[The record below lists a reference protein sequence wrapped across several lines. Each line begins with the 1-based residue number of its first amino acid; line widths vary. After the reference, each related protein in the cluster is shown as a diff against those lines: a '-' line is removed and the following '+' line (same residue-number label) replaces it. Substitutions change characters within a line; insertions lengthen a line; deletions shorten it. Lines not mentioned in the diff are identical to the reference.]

1 VSSPARSS
9 ISGLSASSSAIW
21 PFDGEFIAKLMKG
34 AHGLSWACVDGYS
47 SRDMLFK
54 TQEEGL
60 FKTIRRKLMVFLGK
74 YEKEV
79 GYRTI

>member
-1 VSSPARSS
+1 
-9 ISGLSASSSAIW
+9 
-21 PFDGEFIAKLMKG
+21 
-34 AHGLSWACVDGYS
+34 
-47 SRDMLFK
+47 MLFK

-79 GYRTI
+79 GYRTIWYYVWRYY